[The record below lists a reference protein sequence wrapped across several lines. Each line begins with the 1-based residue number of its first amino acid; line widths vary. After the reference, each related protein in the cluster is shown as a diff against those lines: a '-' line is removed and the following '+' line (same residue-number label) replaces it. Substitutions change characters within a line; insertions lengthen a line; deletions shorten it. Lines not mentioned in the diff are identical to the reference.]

1 MSLTI
6 GVQMDPLETIDPL
19 SDSTLALARAAQQRG
34 HKLFHYLPNS
44 LTLRMTEV
52 LARTRAFEI
61 HMDKDPIFR
70 VKDETSSSL
79 KFMDVILMR
88 QDPPF
93 DMAYITATHILE
105 HLEPQTLIVNKPA
118 AVRNSPEKLLVTHFP
133 EVMPPT
139 LITSDGLAA
148 KDFRAEHKDVIVK
161 PLFGN
166 GGASVFHIR
175 AGDENFNVLLETLLG
190 SSPEP
195 IIVQRYLPDVR
206 SGDKRI
212 LLIDGEPV
220 GAINRVPAE
229 GEVRANMHVGATPQP
244 TALTARDRDICQLIG
259 PKLRS
264 EGLLFVGIDV
274 IGDYL
279 TEINVTSPT
288 GIQEYE
294 RFTGVDL
301 SHQLWDVIEERLKT
315 PSVSNHGGQE
325 VLGLGNKPS

>member
-6 GVQMDPLETIDPL
+6 GVQMDPLETIDP
-19 SDSTLALARAAQQRG
+19 SADSTLALARAAQKRG
-34 HKLFHYLPNS
+34 HKLFHYLATS
-44 LTLRMTEV
+44 LTLRITEV
-52 LARTRAFEI
+52 LARTRPFEI
-61 HMDKDPIFR
+61 EMDKDPIFR
-70 VKDETSSSL
+70 IGDEALSSL
-79 KFMDVILMR
+79 KSMDVILMR

-105 HLEPQTLIVNKPA
+105 HLQPRTLIVNDPA
-118 AVRNSPEKLLVTHFP
+118 AVRNAPEKLLVTHFP

-139 LITSDGLAA
+139 LITSDALAA
-148 KDFRAEHKDVIVK
+148 QDFRAEHEDVIVK

-175 AGDENFNVLLETLLG
+175 PGDENFNVLLETLLG
-190 SSPEP
+190 ASHEP
-195 IIVQRYLPDVR
+195 LIIQRYLPEVR
-206 SGDKRI
+206 NGDKRI
-212 LLIDGEPV
+212 LLVDGSPV
-220 GAINRVPAE
+220 GAINRVPME
-229 GEVRANMHVGATPQP
+229 GEVRANMHVGATPKP
-244 TALTARDRDICQLIG
+244 TTLTSRDQDICELIG
-259 PKLRS
+259 PKLKA

-301 SHQLWDVIEERLKT
+301 SHRLWDVIEERLSTK
-315 PSVSNHGGQE
+315 SAGG
-325 VLGLGNKPS
+325 

>member
-1 MSLTI
+1 MTLTI
-6 GVQMDPLETIDPL
+6 GVQMDPLETIAP
-19 SDSTLALARAAQQRG
+19 SADSTLALARAAQQRG
-34 HKLFHYLPNS
+34 HKLFHYLSTS
-44 LTLRMTEV
+44 LTLHMTEV
-52 LARTRAFEI
+52 LARTRSFKIE
-61 HMDKDPIFR
+61 MDKDPVFR
-70 VKDETSSSL
+70 VGDETLSSL
-79 KFMDVILMR
+79 RLMDVVLMR

-105 HLEPQTLIVNKPA
+105 HLQPQTLIVNNPA

-139 LITSDGLAA
+139 LITSDAVAA
-148 KDFRAEHKDVIVK
+148 KDFRAEHEDVIVK

-175 AGDENFNVLLETLLG
+175 PGDENFNVLLETLLG
-190 SSPEP
+190 LSHEP
-195 IIVQRYLPDVR
+195 LIIQRYLPEVR
-206 SGDKRI
+206 RGDKRI
-212 LLIDGEPV
+212 LLIDGAPV
-220 GAINRVPAE
+220 GAINRVPRD
-229 GEVRANMHVGATPQP
+229 GEVRANIHVGATPKP
-244 TALTARDRDICQLIG
+244 TDLTSRDHDICRLIG
-259 PKLRS
+259 PKLRT

-315 PSVSNHGGQE
+315 
-325 VLGLGNKPS
+325 